1 MSTEL
6 VKYCEHY
13 KEFNVQR
20 IPLNTAVQ
28 SRLLSLDGAGYV
40 LVQPLVHPGSSI
52 HSYIRAPPSTRT
64 SGLLHPLV
72 HPGSSSHSYIRVPP
86 STRTSG
92 LLHPLVHPG
101 SSIHSYIRAP
111 PPTRTSGLL
120 HPLVHP
126 GSSIH
131 SYIRAPPS
139 TRTSGL
145 LHPLVIRVF
154 LARVIERCLKNK
166 RKRGICKIISKL
178 CCLKKTLTTFRLT
191 FYRSFIFTIS
201 SECN

>member
-52 HSYIRAPPSTRT
+52 HSYIRAPPS
-64 SGLLHPLV
+64 
-72 HPGSSSHSYIRVPP
+72 
-86 STRTSG
+86 
-92 LLHPLVHPG
+92 
-101 SSIHSYIRAP
+101 
-111 PPTRTSGLL
+111 TRTSGLL